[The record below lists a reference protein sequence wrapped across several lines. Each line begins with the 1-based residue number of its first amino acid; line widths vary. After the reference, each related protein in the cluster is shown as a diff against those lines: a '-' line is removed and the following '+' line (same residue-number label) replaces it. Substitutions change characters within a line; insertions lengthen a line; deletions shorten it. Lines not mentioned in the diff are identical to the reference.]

1 MNPVVERFALLWLEI
16 EADLASMPPEEREK
30 VETMIGRVADFMHVV
45 RQASR
50 AKHLWPAK
58 TPE

>member
-1 MNPVVERFALLWLEI
+1 MNLIDRFAALWAEI
-16 EADLASMPPEEREK
+16 EAEAASMSPEARRSL
-30 VETMIGRVADFMHVV
+30 ETIIGRVADFMHVV